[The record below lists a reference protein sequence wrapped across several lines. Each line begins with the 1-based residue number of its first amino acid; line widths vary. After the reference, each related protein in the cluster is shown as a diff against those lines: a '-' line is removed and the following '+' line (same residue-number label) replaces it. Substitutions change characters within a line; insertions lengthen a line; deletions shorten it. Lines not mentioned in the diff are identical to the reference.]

1 MSAPESE
8 LSVESCRF
16 PVAIFA
22 GGLCGV
28 AGIAE
33 WLPVRWLMEQVR
45 AINGPL
51 DVIELR
57 GLCRFAVAQAFGTQA
72 IERIAIKP

>member
-22 GGLCGV
+22 GGLCRV
-28 AGIAE
+28 ARIAQR
-33 WLPVRWLMEQVR
+33 LPVRWLIEQVR
-45 AINGPL
+45 AIDRPL
-51 DVIELR
+51 NVVQLR
-57 GLCRFAVAQAFGTQA
+57 GLCRFPMSQAFGTQA